1 MVSQAEKAAV
11 IAKWLG
17 WTLGDG
23 YPDPYEDAEAFVR
36 MLREVPRKEIDVE
49 IACASSGV
57 SANVRR
63 CGAVVA
69 ETAGTDPIGALCDA
83 VYEAAKAEKEASNG

>member
-23 YPDPYEDAEAFVR
+23 YPDPYEDAEAFTR
-36 MLREVPRKEIDVE
+36 MLEALPGK
-49 IACASSGV
+49 GYQ
-57 SANVRR
+57 
-63 CGAVVA
+63 VA
-69 ETAGTDPIGALCDA
+69 EWIGRVAAIGASVQGALCDA
-83 VYEAAKAEKEASNG
+83 VYEAAKAEKEASDV